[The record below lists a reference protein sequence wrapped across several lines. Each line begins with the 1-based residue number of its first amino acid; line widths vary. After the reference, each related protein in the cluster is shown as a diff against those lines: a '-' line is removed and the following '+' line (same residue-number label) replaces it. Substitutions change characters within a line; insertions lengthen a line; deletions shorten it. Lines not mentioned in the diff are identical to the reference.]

1 MNGETRWKRR
11 QGETRE
17 LRCGPQEAKGLED
30 PTLPSPALGFL
41 PPATMA
47 SRSPSRFG
55 RIRMNS
61 CRRNGATS
69 VLLFTNIRTG
79 FFKDTEA
86 RSLTSSVIVAEKSI
100 VWRWWEHIRMISF
113 ICSSKYSS
121 SILASREGKESR
133 EKPTLTSVTVKGRKY
148 QTGKGLMLSQVR
160 FQAHLLTYFISIN
173 IVILPFQQD
182 SLRVIIWPH
191 SLHPFFFG

>member
-1 MNGETRWKRR
+1 MKVVEWMNGETRWKRR

-17 LRCGPQEAKGLED
+17 LWYGPQEAKELED

-61 CRRNGATS
+61 CRRKGATS

-86 RSLTSSVIVAEKSI
+86 RSLTCQAQ
-100 VWRWWEHIRMISF
+100 RQA
-113 ICSSKYSS
+113 CSSACQEASCAGPRPHL
-121 SILASREGKESR
+121 LAQPGVLCTASPFTPPRR
-133 EKPTLTSVTVKGRKY
+133 NPT
-148 QTGKGLMLSQVR
+148 
-160 FQAHLLTYFISIN
+160 AHLICH
-173 IVILPFQQD
+173 
-182 SLRVIIWPH
+182 R
-191 SLHPFFFG
+191 G